1 MDGAGIVALVVFIL
15 IIVAAIVYRVGHLW
29 AQIESQNRR
38 HLIEDKWR
46 MRPLEAPVL
55 PRWRRVAGWA
65 AYMLSAL
72 WLCIFLAGAYWHAH
86 SWGWTY
92 LMAAWLLWF
101 AIFLCGIWLAEW
113 CWKPSRETQASAG
126 EEHPE

>member
-1 MDGAGIVALVVFIL
+1 V
-15 IIVAAIVYRVGHLW
+15 
-29 AQIESQNRR
+29 
-38 HLIEDKWR
+38 
-46 MRPLEAPVL
+46 
-55 PRWRRVAGWA
+55 PRWRRVAGWV

-72 WLCIFLAGAYWHAH
+72 WLGIFLAGAYWHAH

-101 AIFLCGIWLAEW
+101 AIFLVGIWLAEW
-113 CWKPSRETQASAG
+113 CWKPSREMQASAG

>member
-1 MDGAGIVALVVFIL
+1 MESAGVVALVVFIL
-15 IIVAAIVYRVGHLW
+15 VIGAALPTEWVTCG
-29 AQIESQNRR
+29 QR
-38 HLIEDKWR
+38 HLIEAKWR
-46 MRPLEAPVL
+46 MVPIEAPTL
-55 PRWRRVAGWA
+55 PRWRLEAGWA
-65 AYMLSAL
+65 AYTLSAL

-113 CWKPSRETQASAG
+113 CWKPSREAQTGKS